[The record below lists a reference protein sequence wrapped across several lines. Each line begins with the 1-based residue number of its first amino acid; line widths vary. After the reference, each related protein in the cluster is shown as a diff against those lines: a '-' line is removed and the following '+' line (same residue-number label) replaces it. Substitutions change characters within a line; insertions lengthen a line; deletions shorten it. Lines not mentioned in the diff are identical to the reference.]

1 MLAFFSSSL
10 RLKEPQI
17 ISNHIETLNFPP
29 PATTTAATNPPRSPT
44 RPSTPRRSNSI
55 PHAQSHERIPLTEF
69 PSPSSTIIMPV
80 KVKTTPKRPTTSESL
95 PSSDPDSPLTLTAT
109 KPCTC
114 RFDPSSLPA
123 NADPQWSLISDSH
136 FSVPFR
142 SLALFLFTPDPPSEP
157 AAPTT
162 RTFRR
167 RFLEDSQG
175 AKNYVLTS
183 EWSNPTSKPP
193 SSTPLPGT
201 SRTMKYTVPVLAAGV
216 LTNVTD
222 CIVAVT
228 PSSLCIES
236 RSVTPDAPFGDEFVT
251 VARICL
257 TGAGS
262 STTRVRVYARVEFT
276 KGAKASWIAR
286 ATIPSAVRGKVV
298 DYYAALGSYLKA
310 VEGGNTFGDH
320 VDESWWK
327 DDDVDVAD
335 DDPTKNT
342 DQVGLKKVRRRST
355 RWKEEIEASDP
366 ATHTVSS
373 GAVAPPPKRR
383 RKESRMNVVAGTDV
397 GARAGAVAAEGFL
410 DLYSRDAVAV
420 MTVLAVIL
428 ALVCLA
434 MLGVMIWTVGEI
446 KEVMR
451 HMEESRVLHEG
462 R

>member
-1 MLAFFSSSL
+1 
-10 RLKEPQI
+10 
-17 ISNHIETLNFPP
+17 
-29 PATTTAATNPPRSPT
+29 
-44 RPSTPRRSNSI
+44 
-55 PHAQSHERIPLTEF
+55 
-69 PSPSSTIIMPV
+69 MPV
-80 KVKTTPKRPTTSESL
+80 KVKTAPNRSSTPESL
-95 PSSDPDSPLTLTAT
+95 PSSDPDSPLTPTVT
-109 KPCTC
+109 KSCTC
-114 RFDPSSLPA
+114 GFDPSSLPA
-123 NADPQWSLISDSH
+123 TADPQWSLISDSQ
-136 FSVPFR
+136 FSVSFR
-142 SLALFLFTPDPPSEP
+142 SLVLFLFSPDPPSDGGST
-157 AAPTT
+157 A

-183 EWSNPTSKPP
+183 EWSNPTTTPP
-193 SSTPLPGT
+193 SNPLPET

-222 CIVAVT
+222 RIVAT
-228 PSSLCIES
+228 TSSSLCIES

-257 TGAGS
+257 MAAGA
-262 STTRVRVYARVEFT
+262 STSRARVYARVEFT

-286 ATIPSAVRGKVV
+286 ATIPSAVRGKVM
-298 DYYAALGSYLKA
+298 DYYGALGSYLKA
-310 VEGGNTFGDH
+310 VEGGGNTCGDY
-320 VDESWWK
+320 VDDSWWK
-327 DDDVDVAD
+327 DEVAD
-335 DDPTKNT
+335 DEPAKDPE
-342 DQVGLKKVRRRST
+342 VELEKVRRRRT
-355 RWKEEIEASDP
+355 RWKEIEVADPSTQRAS
-366 ATHTVSS
+366 SN
-373 GAVAPPPKRR
+373 AVAPHKRR
-383 RKESRMNVVAGTDV
+383 RKPSRLDVVAVTDV

-451 HMEESRVLHEG
+451 HMEETRVLNGG